1 MTPSDE
7 AARSVDCE
15 LTATSEAQPTEFVTS
30 RRGVLLA
37 ALASAFLPTRRLVA
51 ADLKKAPITHP
62 LDPLSASEM
71 ADAVRL
77 LREGHKLSPTEEIFF
92 GELADDVCLRDR
104 TKRPRPVRE
113 QAHDDPTFIV
123 TRRSPYSLSD
133 NLVNHRSLAEDR

>member
-51 ADLKKAPITHP
+51 RAAAGRLARHASLLDWFPPEARRILLTQPIYGLAATR
-62 LDPLSASEM
+62 LSH
-71 ADAVRL
+71 
-77 LREGHKLSPTEEIFF
+77 G
-92 GELADDVCLRDR
+92 
-104 TKRPRPVRE
+104 
-113 QAHDDPTFIV
+113 
-123 TRRSPYSLSD
+123 
-133 NLVNHRSLAEDR
+133 